1 MYPRQLRVR
10 AVRSQSG
17 FTVVEIMVSLLI
29 GLFLLGGLM
38 TLVQD
43 NRRTFASQ
51 NQLSQLQDAER
62 VAMTMI
68 TDVIQTAG
76 YFPDP
81 TTNTA
86 ASSLPA
92 SGSLTAGQY
101 LAGTFNAA
109 APGDTVT
116 VRYATTT
123 GDGILN
129 CIGGSNTSGA
139 AAPLLYTAVFSV
151 SNGELIC
158 NLNGTNYPLAGTV
171 PISVTNAALNNGI
184 VINKLTI
191 LYGVNVAGN
200 DNSVT
205 SYQTAAAVANWSNVI
220 SVQVTL
226 QFLNPL
232 YNQNAPGTPQP
243 QYLNFQRIIGVMN
256 QTGI

>member
-1 MYPRQLRVR
+1 MYSRLTSAR
-10 AVRSQSG
+10 AARSQGG
-17 FTVVEIMVSLLI
+17 FTIVEIMVAMLI

-51 NQLSQLQDAER
+51 NQLSQLQDSER
-62 VAMTMI
+62 IAMTMI

-81 TTNTA
+81 TSNTVT
-86 ASSLPA
+86 SSLPA
-92 SGSLTAGQY
+92 VGALIAGQFM
-101 LAGTFNAA
+101 AGTFNAA
-109 APGDTVT
+109 APGDTIT
-116 VRYATTT
+116 VQYATTT

-129 CIGGSNTSGA
+129 CIGGTNTSGA
-139 AAPLLYTAVFSV
+139 TAPLAYVNVFSV
-151 SNGELIC
+151 VNGELIC
-158 NLNGTNYPLAGTV
+158 NLNGTNYQLAGSV
-171 PISVTNAALNNGI
+171 PISLTNASLNNGI
-184 VINKLTI
+184 VINKMTI

-200 DNSVT
+200 DNSVN
-205 SYQTAAAVANWSNVI
+205 SYVTAAAVSNWNNVI

-232 YNQNAPGTPQP
+232 YNSTAPGTPQP
-243 QYLNFQRIIGVMN
+243 QYLNFQRVIGVMN